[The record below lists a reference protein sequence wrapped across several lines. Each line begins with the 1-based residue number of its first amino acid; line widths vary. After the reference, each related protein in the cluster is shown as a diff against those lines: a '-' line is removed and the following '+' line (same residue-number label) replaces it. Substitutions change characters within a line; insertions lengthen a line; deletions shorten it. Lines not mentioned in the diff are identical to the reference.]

1 MRAKRVAMAMMAIF
15 TLESIGA
22 TSAEDLI
29 PLSRNG
35 LENIY
40 ICAAIA
46 RNLNAED
53 AAAQET
59 VIRAFEAALP
69 EVAAVSAELRS
80 AAKQRIDSMHTHAE
94 LRDFNEKFCKIATV
108 SN

>member
-1 MRAKRVAMAMMAIF
+1 MNTKYIVMAALMIAS
-15 TLESIGA
+15 LSDA
-22 TSAEDLI
+22 LAEDLI

-40 ICAAIA
+40 ICAAVA
-46 RNLNAED
+46 RSLNDED

-59 VIRAFEAALP
+59 VIRAFESALP

-80 AAKQRIDSMHTHAE
+80 AAKQRIENMQSQAE
-94 LRDFNEKFCKIATV
+94 LRAFDDKFCKRATV
-108 SN
+108 IK